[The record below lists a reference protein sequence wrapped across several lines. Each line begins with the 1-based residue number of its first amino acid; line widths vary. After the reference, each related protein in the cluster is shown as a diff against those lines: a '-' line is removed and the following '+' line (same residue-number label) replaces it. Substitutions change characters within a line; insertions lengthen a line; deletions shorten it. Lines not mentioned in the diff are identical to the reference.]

1 MSPTPTVLIPR
12 LLCTPPE
19 CGHLSALEQPAA
31 VMEAL
36 VGLLAEMR
44 LHRIEARTIADNHRS
59 VRLLERLGFQRE
71 GTLREYSWED
81 DLAFHDSAVYGLLST
96 DR

>member
-1 MSPTPTVLIPR
+1 M
-12 LLCTPPE
+12 
-19 CGHLSALEQPAA
+19 A
-31 VMEAL
+31 VSRWGQGIAGEA
-36 VGLLAEMR
+36 VRAVIEYGFTAMK
-44 LHRIEARTIADNHRS
+44 LHRVEVRAIADNHRS

-71 GTLREYSWED
+71 GTLREYSLED